1 MFVHIGLWHGVYTQ
15 KLYVKFLVHSIV
27 LLEIGQVAANFFQK
41 LKNIES
47 MCEFQIYL
55 NFIHFLDLNAIDI
68 GSRFNML

>member
-1 MFVHIGLWHGVYTQ
+1 MTAMFVPIGLWHGVYTQ

-47 MCEFQIYL
+47 MC
-55 NFIHFLDLNAIDI
+55 
-68 GSRFNML
+68 